1 MTAGD
6 KSISMQFLSIFL
18 CSVNLCVSSSIFIFN
33 LKKKKIL
40 FLYLTLLNL
49 VETLE
54 IPGRTGDESISMQ
67 FLSILLCSINLCLFS
82 SIFIINVYI
91 KILFFYL
98 ILLKI
103 DQKYLVQIVMKVLVC
118 DSLVFFYV
126 VSTCVLSSP
135 IFILKFYIKI
145 LFLYLT
151 LLNLVHKLEIP
162 GATGDESTG
171 MQFLSIFLCSINL
184 CLTSSIFILKS
195 CFSV

>member
-67 FLSILLCSINLCLFS
+67 FQF
-82 SIFIINVYI
+82 
-91 KILFFYL
+91 
-98 ILLKI
+98 
-103 DQKYLVQIVMKVLVC
+103 QLV
-118 DSLVFFYV
+118 
-126 VSTCVLSSP
+126 P
-135 IFILKFYIKI
+135 IFINFYNQC
-145 LFLYLT
+145 LY
-151 LLNLVHKLEIP
+151 
-162 GATGDESTG
+162 
-171 MQFLSIFLCSINL
+171 
-184 CLTSSIFILKS
+184 
-195 CFSV
+195 

>member
-1 MTAGD
+1 M
-6 KSISMQFLSIFL
+6 FF
-18 CSVNLCVSSSIFIFN
+18 
-33 LKKKKIL
+33 
-40 FLYLTLLNL
+40 YLTLLNL

-82 SIFIINVYI
+82 SIFIISVYI

-118 DSLVFFYV
+118 NSLVFFYV

-162 GATGDESTG
+162 GTTGDESTG